1 MQKCLAMNNTP
12 TYIASHVKD
21 IGTGD
26 TGEKR
31 GVWTKIGAAWPN
43 KDGKGFSVQLDVLPI
58 DGRLMLREPQSD
70 RDSAG
75 TMPPSEV

>member
-1 MQKCLAMNNTP
+1 MQKCLAMNNTL

-21 IGTGD
+21 LGTGD
-26 TGEKR
+26 NGEKR
-31 GVWTKIGAAWPN
+31 GYWTKSGAAWPN

-58 DGRLMLREPQSD
+58 DGRLMLREPLPD

-75 TMPPSEV
+75 DLPPGQV